1 MDKAIAKTRFQS
13 TLPVW
18 GATHEITC
26 INPNIKPFQS
36 TLPVWGATFRQ
47 AAQCLPW
54 WDFNPRSPCGERPM
68 VVPGIP
74 MIIYFNP
81 RSPCGERQEGAA
93 IGAAGTDFNP
103 RSPCGER
110 LRLSDFPDLRLV
122 ISIHAPRVGSD
133 RDNEKVAQAWAI
145 SIHAP
150 RVGSDGIML
159 TLQKFTAYFNPRSPC
174 GERLFVPVLKPW
186 IMLFQST
193 LPVWGA
199 TDHAD
204 LAKIYGIFQSTLPV
218 WGATARCN
226 YPWL

>member
-1 MDKAIAKTRFQS
+1 
-13 TLPVW
+13 
-18 GATHEITC
+18 
-26 INPNIKPFQS
+26 
-36 TLPVWGATFRQ
+36 
-47 AAQCLPW
+47 
-54 WDFNPRSPCGERPM
+54 M

-174 GERLFVPVLKPW
+174 GERRRDAIILGSDLSISIHAPRVGSDEYKQAAEDGVVISIHAPRVGSDLRRGNAAGSRAG
-186 IMLFQST
+186 FQST

-199 TDHAD
+199 TLCSQGKQSLVTISIHAPRVGSDHENHLID
-204 LAKIYGIFQSTLPV
+204 IIS
-218 WGATARCN
+218 
-226 YPWL
+226 